1 MTNDPADRDTVRRRN
16 LITAALLTLFFVSL
30 IAIAISSS
38 LP

>member
-1 MTNDPADRDTVRRRN
+1 MTHQPADQATIRRRN

-38 LP
+38 IQ